1 MRDGPQSSC
10 SSAAAGTDAGG
21 VEGRREEW
29 GKGKAHFEMKNDG
42 TAEG

>member
-10 SSAAAGTDAGG
+10 SSAAAGTDAGEAEVG
-21 VEGRREEW
+21 GE
-29 GKGKAHFEMKNDG
+29 GKAHFVIKNDG